1 MRRGGEWEAYREHR
15 SLLRRSVDRE
25 AAGQGIRV
33 VNGQLTVGS
42 GACGA
47 ALVVEHGLG
56 RAYTSE
62 CEAFGSPR
70 LFGGREYARFNE
82 AEVADFEVV
91 RFVLGEGASAKL
103 DSV

>member
-1 MRRGGEWEAYREHR
+1 M
-15 SLLRRSVDRE
+15 DRE
-25 AAGQGIRV
+25 AAGQNVRL
-33 VNGQLTVGS
+33 VNGQLIVGS

-47 ALVVEHGLG
+47 ALVVEREMGN
-56 RAYTSE
+56 AYTSE
-62 CEAFGSPR
+62 CETFESPR

-82 AEVADFEVV
+82 AEVADLEVV